1 MRLPCPIVFFVFIPL
16 LNGLHGSRYRGV
28 GCRQAHDRVL
38 GANTIECSGSRILL
52 SIRLGK
58 VESGISTQ
66 KMSARDFWRL
76 NHHCHGTGVLNS
88 LLDCNRKY
96 LHL

>member
-1 MRLPCPIVFFVFIPL
+1 MAFMGAAIAAWVADMPMTGYWELTLSNAPVV
-16 LNGLHGSRYRGV
+16 
-28 GCRQAHDRVL
+28 VL
-38 GANTIECSGSRILL
+38 LL
-52 SIRLGK
+52 SIRRGK

-76 NHHCHGTGVLNS
+76 NHHSHGTGVLNS

>member
-1 MRLPCPIVFFVFIPL
+1 MACMGAAIAAWVAVRPMTGYWELTLSNAPVV
-16 LNGLHGSRYRGV
+16 
-28 GCRQAHDRVL
+28 VL
-38 GANTIECSGSRILL
+38 LL

-66 KMSARDFWRL
+66 KMSARDFWRF
-76 NHHCHGTGVLNS
+76 NHHSHGTGVLNS